1 MPKIIQEKRGF
12 IMKRKILGLLAL
24 WAVLLVMVVG
34 TAAADT
40 VNGALDLVIL
50 LDNSGSMYGSEGNDR
65 ESFRYDAASIMLN
78 MCEVEGSRAV
88 VYEFSGN
95 EKNVFS
101 VPRGLHELQSIDVEK
116 TTYLSDDTYRSRV
129 TKELTM
135 RARQTYMTDQEGMT
149 PLGTALAK
157 AVEVLEKGAADR
169 GDRQPLILVLA
180 DGDDSYNEK
189 TRQKALKKC
198 QENGYKIYTIMLG
211 EDITHKSTLQDM
223 ATLTG
228 GTYFELNDAS
238 ELPKYFSQ
246 VLADQTGAELTS
258 EKMQAEKLPDG
269 RWQVVIDV
277 PNRSVQECNIMIPTL
292 GLNDIAL
299 TRPNGVEVRPTTDDK
314 IYYFEVGGTSTI
326 ESKNQTR
333 FVQYKIMN
341 PNDEGTELGKWLLT
355 FRAEEEESAEQVSV
369 TVVFNY
375 DLTLRTNLDSV
386 KIRATKDEAVV
397 LESMFHTPDG
407 NPSADDMLYRSS
419 AQDEAIVCKAYLV
432 TDPANPYLDES
443 RSLTLKADRIGR
455 KFSLQFS
462 YNDFANIT
470 RKSGTYYLVLRAEGD
485 GLIRTSDMITYTVVN
500 EAPQAQKVPEVQ
512 LAIHDPIKGLEE
524 ASDATIALTDCVV
537 EPDSFADIDLNSI
550 ELKSSDE
557 EIIRPELITNGSDA
571 AKATVKLTTRG
582 KAGVAKV
589 SMTVRDVENAS
600 VTVEIPVDV
609 RSLMDCLNNEYELK
623 LEAATAA
630 GADGKYQRGA
640 QVELKAEYLPKVA
653 APTYVIDQY
662 KPEIKLQQINADD
675 TRKTLQTNT
684 VVLEGAG
691 GDYVYEAVLYV
702 NGIAL
707 KTTELKLS
715 TGNVAP
721 NVKADTIWAPE
732 AAAIGCE
739 KVPDKW
745 LGHKNTEPWDILF
758 ADLFEDGNIADT
770 LTFSY
775 ETEGTAAEVKE
786 LKENEALIGLAIIPA
801 QEGTMTLKL
810 TAVDDSSEQAS
821 CTEIYTVTVFDQNK
835 ITIRNCLLILAAIVV
850 LFIVYQVIHAATR
863 PKFKNVKLQVSINN
877 VPQKDF
883 PLSASIKKET
893 MRKYTLPAHQFTGTM
908 AGALEIRPAR
918 DGAQIIVKKPTLL
931 RGAEIKVNA
940 TKLGSNTKK
949 AVLKRNVGELTATV
963 NGEIMSWK
971 LIPAVSSPASRGTA
985 AKPTAGGAKPTT
997 RSSVP
1002 NKY

>member
-1 MPKIIQEKRGF
+1 
-12 IMKRKILGLLAL
+12 MKRKILGLLTL
-24 WAVLLVMVVG
+24 WTVLLVMVLG

-50 LDNSGSMYGSEGNDR
+50 LDNSGSMYGLEGNDR

-78 MCEVEGSRAV
+78 MCEVTGSRAV
-88 VYEFSGN
+88 VYEFSGS
-95 EKNVFS
+95 EQNVFS

-116 TTYLSDDTYRSRV
+116 TTYLSDDTYRSQV
-129 TKELTM
+129 TEALTL
-135 RARQTYMTDQEGMT
+135 RARQTYMTDHKGMT

-169 GDRQPLILVLA
+169 GERQPLILVLA

-189 TRQKALKKC
+189 TRQQALKKC

-211 EDITHKSTLQDM
+211 EDITHKGTLQDM

-277 PNRSVQECNIMIPTL
+277 PNRSVQECNIMIPTI
-292 GLNDIAL
+292 GLTDMTL
-299 TRPNGVEVRPTTDDK
+299 TRPNGVEVRPTVDDK
-314 IYYFEVGGTSTI
+314 IYYFEVGGTSTV

-355 FRAEEEESAEQVSV
+355 FRAETEEAAEQVSV

-375 DLTLRTNLDSV
+375 DLTLKTSRDGDAIT
-386 KIRATKDEAVV
+386 ATKDEAVV
-397 LESMFHTPDG
+397 LDALFYTPDG
-407 NPSADDMLYRSS
+407 APSADDMLYRSS
-419 AQDEAIVCKAYLV
+419 GTDPAIVCKAYLV
-432 TDPANPYLDES
+432 TDPTNPYLDENRYLVMS
-443 RSLTLKADRIGR
+443 ADRIGR
-455 KFSLQFS
+455 KFNLQFS
-462 YNDFANIT
+462 YNDFQNIT
-470 RKSGTYYLVLRAEGD
+470 RKSGTYYIVIKAEGD
-485 GLIRTSDMITYTVVN
+485 GLIRTSDILTFTVKN

-512 LAIHDPIKGLEE
+512 LAIHDPIKGLDE
-524 ASDATIALTDCVV
+524 ASEATIALTDCIV
-537 EPDSFADIDLNSI
+537 EPDTFADIDLNSI

-557 EIIRPELITNGSDA
+557 EIIRAELVDEGAGA
-571 AKATVKLTTRG
+571 AKAGIKLTTCG
-582 KAGVAKV
+582 KAGAAKI
-589 SMTVRDVENAS
+589 SLTVRDVENSS
-600 VTVEIPVDV
+600 VTVDIPADV
-609 RSLMDCLNNEYELK
+609 RSLMDCLNTEYELK

-640 QVELKAEYLPKVA
+640 EVELKAEYLPKVS

-662 KPEIKLQQINADD
+662 KPEIKLQQVNTDG
-675 TRKTLQTNT
+675 TRKALTTNT

-691 GDYVYEAVLYV
+691 GDYLYEAVLYV
-702 NGIAL
+702 NGLAL
-707 KTTELKLS
+707 KSTEFNLS

-721 NVKADTIWAPE
+721 NVKEGSIWNPE
-732 AAAIGCE
+732 KAAIGCE
-739 KVPDKW
+739 KAPDKW
-745 LGHKNTEPWDILF
+745 LGHQNTEPWDILF
-758 ADLFEDGNIADT
+758 ADQFEDGNIADT

-775 ETEGTAAEVKE
+775 EAEGAAAELKE
-786 LKENEALIGLAIIPA
+786 LKENDVLIGLTVIPA
-801 QEGTMTLKL
+801 HEGTLTLEL
-810 TAVDDSSEQAS
+810 TAVDDSSEHAS
-821 CTEIYTVTVFDQNK
+821 CTEVYTVTVFDQNK
-835 ITIRNCLLILAAIVV
+835 ISIRSCLLILAAIVV

-863 PKFKNVKLQVSINN
+863 PKFKNVALQVSINN
-877 VPQKDF
+877 VPQKSY
-883 PLSASIKKET
+883 PLSSSIKKET
-893 MRKYTLPAHQFTGTM
+893 MRKYTLPAHQFNGTM
-908 AGALEIRPAR
+908 AGALEIRPDR
-918 DGAQIIVKKPTLL
+918 DGAQIIVKKSAQL

-940 TKLGSNTKK
+940 TKLGANIKK

-971 LIPAVSSPASRGTA
+971 LIPTASSPASRGTA
-985 AKPTAGGAKPTT
+985 AKPAAGAKPAA

>member
-1 MPKIIQEKRGF
+1 
-12 IMKRKILGLLAL
+12 MKRKILGFLTL
-24 WAVLLVMVVG
+24 WTILLVMVLG

-50 LDNSGSMYGSEGNDR
+50 LDNSGSMYGAEGNDR

-78 MCEVEGSRAV
+78 MCEVTGSRAV
-88 VYEFSGN
+88 VYEFSGS
-95 EKNVFS
+95 EQNVFS
-101 VPRGLHELQSIDVEK
+101 VPRGLQELQSIDVEK
-116 TTYLSDDTYRSRV
+116 TTYLSNDTYRSRV
-129 TKELTM
+129 TEALTQ

-169 GDRQPLILVLA
+169 DGRQPLILVLA
-180 DGDDSYNEK
+180 DGDDSYSEK
-189 TRQKALKKC
+189 TRQQALKKC

-211 EDITHKSTLQDM
+211 DDITHKGTLQDM
-223 ATLTG
+223 AILTG

-277 PNRSVQECNIMIPTL
+277 PNRSVQECNIMIPTI
-292 GLNDIAL
+292 GLTDITL

-355 FRAEEEESAEQVSV
+355 FRAETEEAAEQVSV

-375 DLTLRTNLDSV
+375 DLTLKTSRDGAAIT
-386 KIRATKDEAVV
+386 ATKDEAVG
-397 LESMFHTPDG
+397 LEALFYTPDG
-407 NPSADDMLYRSS
+407 APSVDDMLYRSS
-419 AQDEAIVCKAYLV
+419 EADPAIVCKAYLV
-432 TDPANPYLDES
+432 TDPTNPYLDES
-443 RSLTLKADRIGR
+443 RCLVLNADRIGR
-455 KFSLQFS
+455 KFSLQFR
-462 YNDFANIT
+462 YNDFQNIT
-470 RKSGTYYLVLRAEGD
+470 RKSGTYYIVVKAEGD
-485 GLIRTSDMITYTVVN
+485 GLIRTSDILTFNVKN
-500 EAPQAQKVPEVQ
+500 EAPQAQKVPEVH
-512 LAIHDPIKGLEE
+512 LSIHDPLKGLDE
-524 ASDATIALTDCVV
+524 ASEATIALTDCIV
-537 EPDSFADIDLNSI
+537 EPDTFADIDLNSI

-557 EIIRPELITNGSDA
+557 EIIHAELVAEDADA
-571 AKATVKLTTRG
+571 AKAGIKLTTRG
-582 KAGVAKV
+582 KAGDAKV
-589 SMTVRDVENAS
+589 SLTVRDVENSS
-600 VTVEIPVDV
+600 VTVDIPVDV

-630 GADGKYQRGA
+630 GADGKYQRDA
-640 QVELKAEYLPKVA
+640 EVELKAEYLPKIS

-662 KPEIKLQQINADD
+662 KPEIKLQQVNADG
-675 TRKTLQTNT
+675 TRKALTTNT

-691 GDYVYEAVLYV
+691 GDYLYEAVLYV
-702 NGIAL
+702 NGLAL
-707 KTTELKLS
+707 KSTELELS

-721 NVKADTIWAPE
+721 NVKEDSVWNPE
-732 AAAIGCE
+732 KAAIGCE
-739 KVPDKW
+739 KAPDKW
-745 LGHKNTEPWDILF
+745 LGHQNTEPWDILF
-758 ADLFEDGNIADT
+758 ADQFEDGNIADT

-775 ETEGTAAEVKE
+775 EAEGAAAEVKE
-786 LKENEALIGLAIIPA
+786 LKENDVLIGLTIIPV
-801 QEGTMTLKL
+801 QEGTLTLKL

-835 ITIRNCLLILAAIVV
+835 ITIRNCLLILAAIVA
-850 LFIVYQVIHAATR
+850 LFIGYQVIHAATR
-863 PKFKNVKLQVSINN
+863 PKFKNVALQVSINN
-877 VPQKDF
+877 VPQKSY
-883 PLSASIKKET
+883 PLNSSIKKET
-893 MRKYTLPAHQFTGTM
+893 MRKYTLPAHQFNGNM

-918 DGAQIIVKKPTLL
+918 DGAQIVVKKPAQL

-940 TKLGSNTKK
+940 TKLGTNIKK

-971 LIPAVSSPASRGTA
+971 LIPTASSPVSRSTASRGTVA
-985 AKPTAGGAKPTT
+985 KTVTSAKPSA

>member
-1 MPKIIQEKRGF
+1 MPKIMQEKRGF
-12 IMKRKILGLLAL
+12 IMKRKVLGLLAL
-24 WAVLLVMVVG
+24 WTVLFVMAMG
-34 TAAADT
+34 SAAADT

-78 MCEVEGSRAV
+78 MCEVTGSRAV

-95 EKNVFS
+95 ERNVFS

-129 TKELTM
+129 TEALTQ
-135 RARQTYMTDQEGMT
+135 RARQTYMTDQDGMT

-169 GDRQPLILVLA
+169 GERQPLILVLA

-189 TRQKALKKC
+189 IRREALKKC

-211 EDITHKSTLQDM
+211 EDITHKDTLQDM

-269 RWQVVIDV
+269 RWQAVIDV
-277 PNRSVQECNIMIPTL
+277 PNRSVQECNIMIPTI
-292 GLNDIAL
+292 GLTDITL

-326 ESKNQTR
+326 KSKNQTR

-355 FRAEEEESAEQVSV
+355 FRAETEEAAEQVSV

-375 DLTLRTNLDSV
+375 DLTLKTSRDGAAIT
-386 KIRATKDEAVV
+386 ATKNEAVV
-397 LESMFHTPDG
+397 LDALFCTPDG
-407 NPSADDMLYRSS
+407 APSADDMLYRNS
-419 AQDEAIVCKAYLV
+419 AADPAIVCKAYLV
-432 TDPANPYLDES
+432 TAPEKPYLDES
-443 RSLTLKADRIGR
+443 RCLVLNADRIGR

-462 YNDFANIT
+462 YNDFQNIT
-470 RKSGTYYLVLRAEGD
+470 RKSGTYYIVIKAEGD
-485 GLIRTSDMITYTVVN
+485 GLIRTSDVITFTVKN

-524 ASDATIALTDCVV
+524 ASEATIALTDCIV
-537 EPDSFADIDLNSI
+537 EPDTFADIDLNSI
-550 ELKSSDE
+550 EIKSSDD
-557 EIIRPELITNGSDA
+557 EIICPELITDGPDA
-571 AKATVKLTTRG
+571 AKAAVKLTTRG
-582 KAGVAKV
+582 KAGVATV
-589 SMTVRDVENAS
+589 SMTVRDVENAF
-600 VTVEIPVDV
+600 VTVDIPVDV
-609 RSLMDCLNNEYELK
+609 RSLMECLDNEYELK
-623 LEAATAA
+623 LESASAA

-640 QVELKAEYLPKVA
+640 QVELKAEYLPKVS

-662 KPEIKLQQINADD
+662 KPEIKLQQVNADD
-675 TRKTLQTNT
+675 TRNVLQTNT

-691 GDYVYEAVLYV
+691 GDYLYEAVLYV

-707 KTTELKLS
+707 KTTELRLS

-721 NVKADTIWAPE
+721 NVKADTIWSPE

-745 LGHKNTEPWDILF
+745 VGHQNTEPWDILF

-775 ETEGTAAEVKE
+775 EAEGAAAEVKE
-786 LKENEALIGLAIIPA
+786 LKENEALIGLTITPV
-801 QEGTMTLKL
+801 QEGSLTLKL
-810 TAVDDSSEQAS
+810 TAVDDSSEQSS
-821 CTEIYTVTVFDQNK
+821 CTEVYTVTVFDQNK

-863 PKFKNVKLQVSINN
+863 PKFKNVSLQVSINN
-877 VPQKDF
+877 VPQKSY
-883 PLSASIKKET
+883 PLSSSIKKET
-893 MRKYTLPAHQFTGTM
+893 MRKYTLPAHQFTGAM
-908 AGALEIRPAR
+908 AGAMEIRPAR
-918 DGAQIIVKKPTLL
+918 DGAQIIVKKPAQL
-931 RGAEIKVNA
+931 RGVEIKVNA
-940 TKLGSNTKK
+940 TKLGAKAKK
-949 AVLKRNVGELTATV
+949 VVLKRNLGELTATV

-971 LIPAVSSPASRGTA
+971 LIPTVSSPASRSTA
-985 AKPTAGGAKPTT
+985 AKSAAGAKPAA

-1002 NKY
+1002 HK